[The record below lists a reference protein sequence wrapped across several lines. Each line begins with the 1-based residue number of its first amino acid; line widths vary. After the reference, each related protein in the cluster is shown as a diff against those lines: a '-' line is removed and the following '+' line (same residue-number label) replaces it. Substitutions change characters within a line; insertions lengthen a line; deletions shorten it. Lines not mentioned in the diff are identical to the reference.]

1 MAGRLFRPLMCVL
14 LRFIGSY
21 ANVDVVIGLL
31 VLDSS
36 SSTGYSDR
44 RYYLRIPSCQNVL
57 MMSVANMIE
66 AEI

>member
-1 MAGRLFRPLMCVL
+1 MAGRLFRPLMRVL

-21 ANVDVVIGLL
+21 ANVDMVSGLL

-44 RYYLRIPSCQNVL
+44 RSYLKIPNWQNAVPIV
-57 MMSVANMIE
+57 SFVNMF
-66 AEI
+66 